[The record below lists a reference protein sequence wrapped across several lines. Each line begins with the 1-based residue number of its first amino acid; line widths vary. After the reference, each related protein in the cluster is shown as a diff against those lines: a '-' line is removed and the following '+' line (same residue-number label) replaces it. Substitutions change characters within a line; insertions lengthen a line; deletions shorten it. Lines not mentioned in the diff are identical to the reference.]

1 MGENIIK
8 AWQINMRV
16 AKGDQRREYIQ
27 CLGEI
32 DKLFDDGAVTDDLLV
47 ERQQMLQK
55 EIEIVKIDMLD
66 CVQKSK
72 IKWVVEGDENTKFF
86 HGILKRT
93 RKQMAINGVSI
104 DKVWV
109 TDPTVVKKEF
119 YEYYEKIFRHLKKQ
133 ISERQFGLAVVIELR
148 VWMVLHSVS

>member
-8 AWQINMRV
+8 EWQINMRV

-93 RKQMAINGVSI
+93 RK
-104 DKVWV
+104 
-109 TDPTVVKKEF
+109 
-119 YEYYEKIFRHLKKQ
+119 
-133 ISERQFGLAVVIELR
+133 
-148 VWMVLHSVS
+148 